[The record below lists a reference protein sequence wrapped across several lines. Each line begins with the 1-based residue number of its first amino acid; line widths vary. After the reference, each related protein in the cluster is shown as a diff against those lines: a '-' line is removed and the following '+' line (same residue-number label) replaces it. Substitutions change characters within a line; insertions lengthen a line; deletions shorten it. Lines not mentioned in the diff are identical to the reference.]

1 MNAVEFE
8 AYTIEQVVD
17 ANTNYILQSASAIET
32 YYNRIIQ
39 EEQDINQVNTNI
51 GTLSDVVDDAYNS
64 VIDQNTS
71 VSDSEFLVQ
80 EILKAND
87 LAKGYHDAGIQYQ
100 NNIGILKGWILNE
113 YDLIEKYTSIID
125 QKKQE
130 MDDLYTSYI
139 IDSQM

>member
-1 MNAVEFE
+1 MNAVELE

-32 YYNRIIQ
+32 YYNRIIA
-39 EEQDINQVNTNI
+39 EEEVINQVNTNI
-51 GTLSDVVDDAYNS
+51 GTLSDVVDEAYNS

-80 EILKAND
+80 EISKATD
-87 LAKGYHDAGIQYQ
+87 LAKGYHDTGIESE
-100 NNIGILKGWILNE
+100 NNIGILKAWILSE
-113 YDLIEKYTSIID
+113 YGLIEDYTSIID

-130 MDDLYTSYI
+130 MNDLYISYI
-139 IDSQM
+139 IET

>member
-1 MNAVEFE
+1 MNAVELE

-17 ANTNYILQSASAIET
+17 ANTNYILQSASAIQT
-32 YYNRIIQ
+32 YYNRIIA
-39 EEQDINQVNTNI
+39 EEEVINQVNTNI
-51 GTLSDVVDDAYNS
+51 GTLSDVVDEAYNS

-80 EILKAND
+80 EISKAND
-87 LAKGYHDAGIQYQ
+87 LAKGYHDTGIQSE
-100 NNIGILKGWILNE
+100 NNIGILKGWILSE
-113 YDLIEKYTSIID
+113 YDSIEKYTSIID

-139 IDSQM
+139 IET

>member
-51 GTLSDVVDDAYNS
+51 GALSDAVDDAYNS

-71 VSDSEFLVQ
+71 VSDSELLVQ

-87 LAKGYHDAGIQYQ
+87 LAKGYHDAGIQSQ

-130 MDDLYTSYI
+130 MNDLYTSYI